1 MKAKSAA
8 LTNDTL
14 REAVR
19 LWLGD
24 RPVATTRYGRIGD
37 WDTSDVTDMSRSSPF
52 SHVAI
57 LISRGLEKAYLV
69 PLQAFGGPER
79 LQRRHQQLGRIQ
91 G

>member
-19 LWLGD
+19 LWLSD

-37 WDTSDVTDMSRSSPF
+37 WDTSDVTDMSRSSASANP
-52 SHVAI
+52 HIAI
-57 LISRGLEKAYLV
+57 SISTRSRKSFFGTW
-69 PLQAFGGPER
+69 QAF
-79 LQRRHQQLGRIQ
+79 
-91 G
+91 